1 MTPYFRVLTG
11 PTAAG
16 KTRWL
21 IALAQQRPVL
31 AISADSRQVYRHMSI
46 GTGKPTPATLRILPH
61 QGLDVADPGTRFSVY
76 QFLIIAASALREA
89 ELAGREPWVIGGA
102 GLYIRGLVEGLRLG
116 APPRPALRQALH
128 EWITRSSAREVARA
142 LGLTLTEIDNP
153 VRVVRAAECACCDP
167 DSATRIYGVAGLPPG
182 LCADDVEPG
191 SGMDGVRSTLA
202 GWRCAGIAV
211 LDPGRDELKRLIDAR
226 VREMF
231 AGGLLDEV
239 ATLRK
244 LGFGDA
250 PQVRDGIAY
259 REAGW
264 VLDGRAS
271 VDEAVALACVR
282 TRQYAK
288 RQRTYFR
295 GRGWMVMDADQLTV
309 WEQATRE
316 A

>member
-21 IALAQQRPVL
+21 IALARQRPVL

-46 GTGKPTPATLRILPH
+46 GTGKPSPATLRILPH
-61 QGLDVADPGTRFSVY
+61 QGVDVADPGTRFSVY
-76 QFLIIAASALREA
+76 QFLTIAAGALRDA
-89 ELAGREPWVIGGA
+89 QLAGREPWVIGGA
-102 GLYIRGLVEGLRLG
+102 GLYIRALVEGLKLG

-128 EWITRSSAREVARA
+128 EWIARSSSREVARD
-142 LGLTLTEIDNP
+142 LGLNLTEIDNP
-153 VRVVRAAECACCDP
+153 VRVVRAAECACADA
-167 DSATRIYGVAGLPPG
+167 DAAARIYGLAGLPPR
-182 LCADDVEPG
+182 LCAGDVEPV
-191 SGMDGVRSTLA
+191 SGTDAVMSALA
-202 GWRCAGIAV
+202 AWRCAGIAV
-211 LDPGRDELKRLIDAR
+211 LDPGRVELKRLIDAR

-231 AGGLLDEV
+231 ACGLLDEV
-239 ATLRK
+239 AALRK

-264 VLDGRAS
+264 VLDGRLAL
-271 VDEAVALACVR
+271 DEAISLACIR

-295 GRGWMVMDADQLTV
+295 GRGWTVMDMAQLTA
-309 WEQATRE
+309 WEQATRG